1 MFSFWVWVDQFTI
14 ELYVVFCV
22 IIIFKF
28 LVFLRVCQKELSL
41 FLPEILLCFKFHFF
55 FNEMFT
61 AFFRIDYLEKS
72 RYLQDQLRD
81 LRSEIEVLKVGEKS
95 EFDLIH
101 DEQVRAGE
109 NKYSTLKRVNPTV
122 LTCLLRTRAFTIED
136 FSSYVCFVYKIMQLK
151 MTFLYP
157 VGVSLYSKLELYEFN
172 TLFLLSVSRK

>member
-1 MFSFWVWVDQFTI
+1 MLAV
-14 ELYVVFCV
+14 
-22 IIIFKF
+22 
-28 LVFLRVCQKELSL
+28 
-41 FLPEILLCFKFHFF
+41 
-55 FNEMFT
+55 
-61 AFFRIDYLEKS
+61 FFRIDYLEKS

-109 NKYSTLKRVNPTV
+109 NKYSTLKRVKPTV
-122 LTCLLRTRAFTIED
+122 LTCLLSTRAFSIED
-136 FSSYVCFVYKIMQLK
+136 FSSYICSVYKIIQLK

-157 VGVSLYSKLELYEFN
+157 VGASLHSKFEIYEFN